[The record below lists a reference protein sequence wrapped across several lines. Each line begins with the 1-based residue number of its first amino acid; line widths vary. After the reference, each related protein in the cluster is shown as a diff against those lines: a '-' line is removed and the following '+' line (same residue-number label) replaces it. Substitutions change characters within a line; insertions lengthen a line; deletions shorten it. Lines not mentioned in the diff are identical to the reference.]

1 MKRLF
6 VMILVAAIVLG
17 LAGCGDRG
25 ENTSEKTVVHL
36 ASLRTLDQMT
46 GSFQQALAAF
56 NEEPLDYQV
65 EVVCY
70 KDETSLQ
77 LAITGGDPIDL
88 VDLYNLSTDVYIA
101 SGLLQ
106 DLYGYLDTDADL
118 SREELVPAFLEMA
131 DQNGTLPFLSSS
143 FAVRTLMAPSSL
155 VPQQQG
161 WTITEFLEVA
171 ENLPDGYDLMDDK
184 SALDFLS
191 LYLTYTIEDYV
202 DLRSATVNLR
212 QADLMQMMEYC
223 RNDYVD
229 SSQGDTP
236 LLSYLT
242 TVFGPDM
249 YTSFLR
255 ESAEEYTLI
264 GFPGASGNGALRY
277 YGAEQLSILT
287 TADYSDGAWEF
298 LKYLLRWDRTGGIGF
313 PVLQENFDRAISEA
327 MEDALGENGT
337 ILSKGMTEAER
348 DSLLAWIDN
357 ASGTGGSENTSE
369 VISILLEDAASYI
382 SGDKTM
388 DEVLEI
394 MENRM
399 QIYLSEKRQS

>member
-1 MKRLF
+1 
-6 VMILVAAIVLG
+6 
-17 LAGCGDRG
+17 
-25 ENTSEKTVVHL
+25 
-36 ASLRTLDQMT
+36 
-46 GSFQQALAAF
+46 
-56 NEEPLDYQV
+56 
-65 EVVCY
+65 
-70 KDETSLQ
+70 
-77 LAITGGDPIDL
+77 
-88 VDLYNLSTDVYIA
+88 
-101 SGLLQ
+101 
-106 DLYGYLDTDADL
+106 LDTDADL

-357 ASGTGGSENTSE
+357 ASGPGGSENTSE